1 MRSFSKTNY
10 EIDMCRGPLLGKMLI
25 FTLPLMLTGM
35 FQLLYNATNIIIVG
49 QFVGKQAL
57 SAVGSTGSLTTL
69 MVNVFIGLSIGTS
82 VAVSKYYG
90 SNDYMGIKETVHTS
104 ITIAALS
111 GVFIGIVGIIL
122 ARPLLQLMDT
132 PADVI
137 DSAVLYMRIL
147 FIGMPANMIYAF
159 GSAILRSV
167 GDTRR
172 PLYFLTISGVV
183 NVLLNLLLVVGF
195 KMSVGGVATATITAQ
210 YISMI
215 LIVRCLMVSNGAIRL
230 NLKQLGIKKDKLL
243 LISRIG
249 LPAGIQ
255 GSLFSISN
263 VLIQSSINS
272 FGSVAIAGNAAA
284 SNLEGFVYIAM
295 NTIYQTNITFTS
307 QNMGA
312 KQYKRVRKILWIC
325 IGIVS
330 FVGITMGGAFVLFA
344 KPLLSLYNSDAEV
357 IAFGVIRM
365 TYICLPYLL
374 CGIME
379 VLVGQMRGIGY
390 SIIPMLV
397 SLTGACLF
405 RIVWV
410 YTVFEH
416 YRTLEVLF
424 ISYPVSWALTAA
436 IHLLCY
442 LIVRRKLPKDNVT
455 LDVVGTAPV

>member
-1 MRSFSKTNY
+1 MRSLSGKNY

-35 FQLLYNATNIIIVG
+35 FQLLYNATNIVIVG
-49 QFVGKQAL
+49 QFVGKEAL

-90 SNDYMGIKETVHTS
+90 SNDYIGIKETVHTS

-111 GVFIGIVGIIL
+111 GVFIGIVGIIS

-183 NVLLNLLLVVGF
+183 NVLLNLLFVVGF
-195 KMSVGGVATATITAQ
+195 KMSVGGVATATIISQ

-230 NLKQLGIKKDKLL
+230 NLKELGIKKDKLL

-272 FGSVAIAGNAAA
+272 FGSIAIAGNAAA

-344 KPLLSLYNSDAEV
+344 NH
-357 IAFGVIRM
+357 
-365 TYICLPYLL
+365 C
-374 CGIME
+374 
-379 VLVGQMRGIGY
+379 
-390 SIIPMLV
+390 
-397 SLTGACLF
+397 
-405 RIVWV
+405 
-410 YTVFEH
+410 
-416 YRTLEVLF
+416 
-424 ISYPVSWALTAA
+424 
-436 IHLLCY
+436 
-442 LIVRRKLPKDNVT
+442 
-455 LDVVGTAPV
+455 